1 MLVKMKNKKGME
13 IETLVWII
21 IAVVILVVMVTA
33 FIILRGKDVGMIEY
47 IKNLFR
53 FRR

>member
-1 MLVKMKNKKGME
+1 MKLKNKKGLE
-13 IETLVWII
+13 IEMLVWII
-21 IAVVILVVMVTA
+21 VAVVILVVMVVA
-33 FIILRGKDVGMIEY
+33 FIILRGKDVGFIEF